1 MTHHTPKDPPT
12 SDAAG
17 RARTAAQRTAAQPPV
32 AQSGNDP
39 VETATTVAPKLSHW
53 AVLAIAVPIMISNAT
68 TPLVG
73 YADTVV
79 IGRLGSEVLMGAVA
93 IAANIFN
100 YLYWVFGFLR
110 MGTTGLT
117 AQAAGAEDWSEV
129 AAHLG
134 RAVAIAVTLGLTL
147 IVLQAVL
154 GPLAFWLM
162 GASQQVTNAAWDY
175 FTIRIWSAP
184 AALTNFA
191 LLGWFIG
198 LGRADIAFALQL
210 ILNLTNIALA
220 VLLVLVF
227 GWGVPGVGLAILVAE
242 VVAAVIGLVLAA
254 LRLSARGAAPEL
266 SRILN
271 AVQIKRTFALNAD
284 IMIRTFCLL
293 FAFAFFTSQGAR
305 AGDLT
310 LAVNALLF
318 SMAMIATYLLDG
330 FAFAAETLVGQ
341 AIGARDRKRF
351 REAVTLT
358 TIWAAIAAVTLAA
371 LTLVAGH
378 LMIDFAATNTDVRDT
393 ARVFLTWAALL
404 PLVGVWCFQ
413 LDGIYIGA
421 TQSAEM
427 RNMMIVSLV
436 VYLASAAALVP
447 ALGNHGLWLA
457 LFVFFIVRALTLVWR
472 FPVLMRKT
480 FPAPTGDQPRPVTA
494 T

>member
-1 MTHHTPKDPPT
+1 VTRHTPEDPP
-12 SDAAG
+12 SSGAVQA
-17 RARTAAQRTAAQPPV
+17 P
-32 AQSGNDP
+32 AQSLTDP
-39 VETATTVAPKLSHW
+39 AGAEPVTSSNVVAPKLSHW

-93 IAANIFN
+93 IAANIFT

-117 AQAAGAEDWSEV
+117 AQAAGADDWSEV

-134 RAVAIAVTLGLTL
+134 RAVAIAVTLGLGL

-162 GASQQVTNAAWDY
+162 GASEQVTNAAWAY

-242 VVAAVIGLVLAA
+242 IVAAVIGLGLAA
-254 LRLSARGAAPEL
+254 FRLRARGVAPEL
-266 SRILN
+266 HRILN
-271 AVQIKRTFALNAD
+271 AAQIKRTFALNAD

-351 REAVTLT
+351 LEAVTLT
-358 TIWAAIAAVTLAA
+358 TIWAAVAAVTLAV
-371 LTLVAGH
+371 TTFGAGH
-378 LMIDFAATNTDVRDT
+378 LMIDFAATNADVRDT

-413 LDGIYIGA
+413 LDGIFIGA

-436 VYLASAAALVP
+436 VYLAAAATLVP
-447 ALGNHGLWLA
+447 MLGNHGLWLA
-457 LFVFFIVRALTLVWR
+457 LFVFFIVRAITLVWR

-480 FPAPTGDQPRPVTA
+480 FPATPSDHPRPISA